1 MATNNSLTDIAKKW
15 LEEKSVQDARA
26 EYPELISRFGCTKF
40 ISELAS
46 SYWTEQRKIYE
57 RISLAAPSVNQ
68 PSNVRSIAV
77 YYYRLRNG
85 GIERVISHL
94 LPIWLNLGY
103 RIILLTEE
111 VATDDDYPVTQN
123 IERVLLPKVTQCKAA
138 NYQYRANAWE
148 NIIAEYQIDAIV
160 YEAWDSAF
168 LFWDACTIKGLGCNL
183 VVGIHG
189 TYTYLFREQ
198 VRQRFDLLR
207 AYHLVD
213 CAVVLSRSFVGF
225 WNHFC
230 PSRYIPN
237 PVCLCPSED
246 CSALTEETILWV
258 GRFSEE
264 KNPKDAVHVFAK
276 ARGDNRSSKLVMLGT
291 GETEVVNSVKALAR
305 ELGLE
310 SSVLFPG
317 YHKEISDYYKKAS
330 VLLFT
335 SSFEGFP
342 MTIAEAKSHGLPIVM
357 YDLPYCEMVR
367 DRRGIISVPQ
377 GDIAGLAH
385 SLQNYLAL
393 DDKKRLAL
401 GNTSRESAESFA
413 TFDLKKAWQ
422 ELFDGLVIPS
432 KASFANRDVDVEFLL
447 DNIEFGESKISN
459 YLSEVLAGKDW
470 LEQHSA
476 EQERWISE
484 LQNGKDWLEQHSK
497 NQEKIIQEQRRAWE
511 ERGEAL
517 KRVQETNEQLK
528 QRCDQQEAII
538 LEQAKELSCNPV
550 VRLLKQ
556 LYRRMPH
563 IFKRLAGKEP

>member
-1 MATNNSLTDIAKKW
+1 MASNYCLGEIIKEW
-15 LEEKSVQDARA
+15 IEEKSVQEARA
-26 EYPELISRFGCTKF
+26 EYPELISRFGCANV

-46 SYWTEQRKIYE
+46 SYWSEQRRIVE
-57 RISLAAPSVNQ
+57 RISLTGSSLSPF
-68 PSNVRSIAV
+68 SNVHTIAV

-85 GIERVISHL
+85 GIERVISLL
-94 LPIWLNLGY
+94 LPLWLELGY
-103 RIILLTEE
+103 KIILLTEE
-111 VATDDDYPVTQN
+111 AATDEDYPIPQN
-123 IERVLLPKVTQCKAA
+123 IERVLLPKVTQCRAA
-138 NYQYRANAWE
+138 NYQCRANAWE
-148 NIIAEYQIDAIV
+148 SIITEYQLDAIV

-168 LFWDACTIKGLGCNL
+168 LFWDACAIKGLGCYL
-183 VVGIHG
+183 VSGVHG

-198 VRQRFDLLR
+198 VRQRFDLFR

-213 CAVVLSRSFVGF
+213 CAVVLSHSFEGF

-237 PVCLCPSED
+237 PVHMCRSED
-246 CSALTEETILWV
+246 CSTLTGDIILWV

-276 ARGDNRSSKLVMLGT
+276 VKSSVPSSSLIMLGT
-291 GETEVVNSVKALAR
+291 GEPEVVNSVKALAQ

-317 YHKEISDYYKKAS
+317 YHKDISDYYKNAS

-342 MTIAEAKSHGLPIVM
+342 MTIAEAKSHGLPIIM

-393 DDKKRLAL
+393 DVKERLAL
-401 GNTSRESAESFA
+401 GNASRESAESFA

-422 ELFDGLVIPS
+422 ELFDGLAISS
-432 KASFANRDVDVEFLL
+432 KASFAGRDVDVEFLL

-476 EQERWISE
+476 EQERWIGE
-484 LQNGKDWLEQHSK
+484 LQSGKDWLEQHCK
-497 NQEKIIQEQRRAWE
+497 NQEKVIQEQRRAWE
-511 ERGEAL
+511 ERGDAL
-517 KRVQETNEQLK
+517 KQVQEANEQLK

-538 LEQAKELSCNPV
+538 LEQTKALSSNTV
-550 VRLLKQ
+550 VRLMKQ
-556 LYRRMPH
+556 ICQRMAH
-563 IFKRLAGKEP
+563 IFNRLVGKEQ

>member
-15 LEEKSVQDARA
+15 IEEKSVQDARA

-46 SYWTEQRKIYE
+46 NYWTEQRKIYE
-57 RISLAAPSVNQ
+57 RISLAAPSANQ
-68 PSNVRSIAV
+68 SSNVSSIAV

-111 VATDDDYPVTQN
+111 AATDDDYPVTQN

-258 GRFSEE
+258 GRFIEE

-357 YDLPYCEMVR
+357 YDLPYCEMAR
-367 DRRGIISVPQ
+367 DRRGIISAPQ
-377 GDIAGLAH
+377 GDIVGLTH

-393 DDKKRLAL
+393 DVKERLAL
-401 GNTSRESAESFA
+401 GKASRESAESFA
-413 TFDLKKAWQ
+413 AYNQKAAWK
-422 ELFDGLVIPS
+422 ELFESLAASS
-432 KASFANRDVDVEFLL
+432 KSAFSNKEFDVEFLL
-447 DNIEFGESKISN
+447 DNIEFGENKISN

-476 EQERWISE
+476 EQERWIGE
-484 LQNGKDWLEQHSK
+484 LQSGKDWLEQQVQMRETQIHELQSDK
-497 NQEKIIQEQRRAWE
+497 ECLKQQVLAGETKIHALQSNCSELTAACQRQEAALRSAQEQ
-511 ERGEAL
+511 L
-517 KRVQETNEQLK
+517 DML
-528 QRCDQQEAII
+528 QQENES
-538 LEQAKELSCNPV
+538 LRHVKGW
-550 VRLLKQ
+550 LK
-556 LYRRMPH
+556 
-563 IFKRLAGKEP
+563 

>member
-1 MATNNSLTDIAKKW
+1 M
-15 LEEKSVQDARA
+15 
-26 EYPELISRFGCTKF
+26 
-40 ISELAS
+40 
-46 SYWTEQRKIYE
+46 
-57 RISLAAPSVNQ
+57 
-68 PSNVRSIAV
+68 
-77 YYYRLRNG
+77 
-85 GIERVISHL
+85 
-94 LPIWLNLGY
+94 
-103 RIILLTEE
+103 
-111 VATDDDYPVTQN
+111 
-123 IERVLLPKVTQCKAA
+123 
-138 NYQYRANAWE
+138 
-148 NIIAEYQIDAIV
+148 
-160 YEAWDSAF
+160 
-168 LFWDACTIKGLGCNL
+168 
-183 VVGIHG
+183 
-189 TYTYLFREQ
+189 
-198 VRQRFDLLR
+198 
-207 AYHLVD
+207 
-213 CAVVLSRSFVGF
+213 
-225 WNHFC
+225 
-230 PSRYIPN
+230 
-237 PVCLCPSED
+237 
-246 CSALTEETILWV
+246 WV

-393 DDKKRLAL
+393 DVKERLAL
-401 GNTSRESAESFA
+401 GKASRESAESFA

-476 EQERWISE
+476 EQERWIGE
-484 LQNGKDWLEQHSK
+484 LQSGKDWLEQHSK

-556 LYRRMPH
+556 LYRRMTH